1 MYRWAGCGFQDLDTW
16 TGFSPFSVLIVQ
28 GVFLDQKKMKVG
40 NKQSTCACIVPTT
53 FCAQNKRIQVSSVKQ
68 GHGLKT
74 LAAHLYRNFPWV
86 LPPSF
91 LGAQF
96 LEFNPRF

>member
-1 MYRWAGCGFQDLDTW
+1 
-16 TGFSPFSVLIVQ
+16 
-28 GVFLDQKKMKVG
+28 MKVG

-74 LAAHLYRNFPWV
+74 LAAHLYGNFP
-86 LPPSF
+86 
-91 LGAQF
+91 
-96 LEFNPRF
+96 